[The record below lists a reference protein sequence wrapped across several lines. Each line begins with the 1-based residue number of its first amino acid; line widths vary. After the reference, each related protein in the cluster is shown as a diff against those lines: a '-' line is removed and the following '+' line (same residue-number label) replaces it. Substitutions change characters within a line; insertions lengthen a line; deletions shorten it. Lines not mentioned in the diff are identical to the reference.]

1 MGARPRATIENTGEK
16 TRGTRGVGQEGLGTA
31 SAPLR
36 VLGVD
41 PGSNATGFGV
51 VECAGSRL
59 VHVAHGTLRP
69 GRSGGLAGRLHHLHQ
84 ALGEVIAQHR
94 PDVASVEQVFVA
106 ASPRAALV
114 LGQARGAVLAALGE
128 AGLVISEY
136 APAQIKRAVTGNGR
150 AAKPQVQRMVR
161 SLLALSST
169 PAADASDALATA
181 ICCAHMGRLASLGVT
196 TRSRRRAH
204 RAPQISVRRLP

>member
-1 MGARPRATIENTGEK
+1 
-16 TRGTRGVGQEGLGTA
+16 
-31 SAPLR
+31 
-36 VLGVD
+36 VD

-51 VECAGSRL
+51 IECAGSRL

-69 GRSGGLAGRLHHLHQ
+69 GRTGGLGCRLHRLHQ
-84 ALGEVIAQHR
+84 AMGDVIAQHR

-128 AGLVISEY
+128 AGLVIHEY
-136 APAQIKRAVTGNGR
+136 APAQIKRSVTGSGR
-150 AAKPQVQRMVR
+150 AAKPQVQQMVR
-161 SLLALSST
+161 SLLFLSVT

-181 ICCAHMGRLASLGVT
+181 ICHAHMGRLASLGVT
-196 TRSRRRAH
+196 SRSRRRAG
-204 RAPQISVRRLP
+204 RAPEISLRRFP

>member
-1 MGARPRATIENTGEK
+1 
-16 TRGTRGVGQEGLGTA
+16 
-31 SAPLR
+31 
-36 VLGVD
+36 VD

-69 GRSGGLAGRLHHLHQ
+69 GRSAGLAGRLHSLHQ
-84 ALGEVIAQHR
+84 GIGEVIAQHR
-94 PDVASVEQVFVA
+94 PDVVSVEQVFVA

-128 AGLVISEY
+128 AGLEISEY

-150 AAKPQVQRMVR
+150 ATKPQVQRMVR
-161 SLLALSST
+161 SLLALPGT
-169 PAADASDALATA
+169 PPADAADALATA

-196 TRSRRRAH
+196 TSSRRRA
-204 RAPQISVRRLP
+204 RRTPEISVRRLP